1 MNQMQQ
7 MIMQAQRMQREM
19 KKAQDALEQKEFVVE
34 KGGMVKM
41 TVLGNRSVKS
51 VEIDKDALDPE
62 NADLLC
68 ETIAMAVNEAME
80 EIQKESD
87 AIQEKSPDNPECRF
101 NERTQNL

>member
-19 KKAQDALEQKEFVVE
+19 KKAQDALEQKEFVIE

-87 AIQEKSPDNPECRF
+87 AIQEKITGQSGMPF
-101 NERTQNL
+101 

>member
-34 KGGMVKM
+34 KGGMVTM

-51 VEIDKDALDPE
+51 VELDKDALDPE

-87 AIQEKSPDNPECRF
+87 AIQEKITGQSGMPF
-101 NERTQNL
+101 

>member
-41 TVLGNRSVKS
+41 TVLGNRTVKS

-87 AIQEKSPDNPECRF
+87 AIQEKITGQSGMPF
-101 NERTQNL
+101 

>member
-1 MNQMQQ
+1 MNQIQQ

-87 AIQEKSPDNPECRF
+87 AIQEKITGQSGMPF
-101 NERTQNL
+101 

>member
-1 MNQMQQ
+1 MNPMQQ
-7 MIMQAQRMQREM
+7 MLMQAQRMQKEL

-87 AIQEKSPDNPECRF
+87 AIQEKITGQSGMPF
-101 NERTQNL
+101 

>member
-7 MIMQAQRMQREM
+7 MIMRAQRMQREM

-87 AIQEKSPDNPECRF
+87 AIQEKITGQSGMPF
-101 NERTQNL
+101 

>member
-68 ETIAMAVNEAME
+68 ETIAMAVNEAMK

-87 AIQEKSPDNPECRF
+87 AIQEKITGQSGMPF
-101 NERTQNL
+101 

>member
-87 AIQEKSPDNPECRF
+87 AIQEKITGQSRMPF
-101 NERTQNL
+101 

>member
-68 ETIAMAVNEAME
+68 ETMAVNEAME

-87 AIQEKSPDNPECRF
+87 AIQEKITGQSGMPF
-101 NERTQNL
+101 

>member
-1 MNQMQQ
+1 MNQMKQ

-87 AIQEKSPDNPECRF
+87 AIQEKITGQSGMPF
-101 NERTQNL
+101 

>member
-7 MIMQAQRMQREM
+7 MIVQAQRMQREM

-87 AIQEKSPDNPECRF
+87 AIQEKITGQSGMPF
-101 NERTQNL
+101 

>member
-51 VEIDKDALDPE
+51 VEIDQHPLDTE
-62 NADLLC
+62 NAQLLC

-87 AIQEKSPDNPECRF
+87 AIQEKITGQSGMPF
-101 NERTQNL
+101 

>member
-87 AIQEKSPDNPECRF
+87 AIQEKITGQSGMTF
-101 NERTQNL
+101 

>member
-68 ETIAMAVNEAME
+68 EAIAMAVNEAME
-80 EIQKESD
+80 EIQKESN
-87 AIQEKSPDNPECRF
+87 AIQEKITGQSGMPF
-101 NERTQNL
+101 

>member
-80 EIQKESD
+80 EIQKESN
-87 AIQEKSPDNPECRF
+87 AIQENITGQSGMPF
-101 NERTQNL
+101 

>member
-51 VEIDKDALDPE
+51 VEIDKDALEPE

-68 ETIAMAVNEAME
+68 ETIAMAVNEAMK

-87 AIQEKSPDNPECRF
+87 AIQEKITGQSGMPF
-101 NERTQNL
+101 

>member
-1 MNQMQQ
+1 MEEKKMNQMQQ

-87 AIQEKSPDNPECRF
+87 AIQEKITGQSGMPF
-101 NERTQNL
+101 

>member
-19 KKAQDALEQKEFVVE
+19 KKAQDALEQKEFVGE

-41 TVLGNRSVKS
+41 TVLGNRSDKS

-87 AIQEKSPDNPECRF
+87 AIQEKITGQSGMPF
-101 NERTQNL
+101 

>member
-41 TVLGNRSVKS
+41 TVLGNRSLKS

-87 AIQEKSPDNPECRF
+87 AIQEKITGQSGMPV
-101 NERTQNL
+101 

>member
-1 MNQMQQ
+1 MEEKKMNQMQQ

-68 ETIAMAVNEAME
+68 ETIAMAVNEAMK

-87 AIQEKSPDNPECRF
+87 AIQEKITGQSGMPF
-101 NERTQNL
+101 

>member
-62 NADLLC
+62 NADLLR
-68 ETIAMAVNEAME
+68 ETIALAVNEAME

-87 AIQEKSPDNPECRF
+87 AIQEKITGQSGMPF
-101 NERTQNL
+101 